1 MGTTMVIDGEVIELN
16 DIEHGFVEEAK
27 DLKEKVDDT
36 IININDNMVKA
47 SQEINNSFDNV
58 VNSLLNNKDNYEENL
73 KLIFQTAQR
82 DMSKIA
88 QQVAEQ
94 QSTIESLKQQNEE
107 LQKRIAEASIGHKVK
122 GFLTKVGSEI
132 SNSLTKTSETVKTWG
147 KNTISVIGKGFKALG
162 NAVIKGI
169 NAIVNAIDTVD
180 TAINNVDTAIDDAID
195 NALEKGMG
203 IVADGVIKIGKE
215 TLEAFKNLPQNT
227 ADTLKEI
234 GADIAD
240 STLGR
245 KASEIGN
252 KVADFTVGVAV
263 SGKNYFQSVSEIG
276 KRVREANAQNTVD
289 SRKEIINAYS
299 DIKFDINEVI
309 EKANKDMPIQ
319 RNNQR

>member
-1 MGTTMVIDGEVIELN
+1 MVIDGEVVELN

-27 DLKEKVDDT
+27 DLKERVDDT

-58 VNSLLNNKDNYEENL
+58 VNALLNNKDNYEENL

-82 DMSKIA
+82 DMNKIA
-88 QQVAEQ
+88 QQVVEQ
-94 QSTIESLKQQNEE
+94 QSEIESLKQQNEE

-132 SNSLTKTSETVKTWG
+132 SNSLTKTGETLKTWG

-162 NAVIKGI
+162 NAVIKGVK
-169 NAIVNAIDTVD
+169 AIGGAIDTVD
-180 TAINNVDTAIDDAID
+180 TAIDNVDKAIDDALD
-195 NALEKGMG
+195 KGMG
-203 IVADGVIKIGKE
+203 IVADGVVKIGKE

-227 ADTLKEI
+227 VDTLKEI

-240 STLGR
+240 SALGR

-276 KRVREANAQNTVD
+276 KQVREANAQNTVD